1 MRLKPVSL
9 FIASFLLLASLA
21 MAQSQTSGWAGYVT
35 SFQSDKSHWG
45 FVFDGQLRSSD
56 QFEYLQ
62 QFVLR
67 PGVSYKLNDKFTG
80 AVGYAYVSNRVVIDG
95 ETDRIDEHRAWE
107 QMIFKHKIGRVSM
120 SHRLRVEQRW
130 ISTLAAPDDYQAQ
143 QRFRYFLRGVI
154 PFTNQEKFT
163 KGFYAAVQDEV
174 MFNYVNKEVT
184 NNSFFDQNRAYAG
197 LGYRFNSKFDL
208 ETGYMNQLVMQRN
221 GGSFTNNIIQL
232 SFYSRF
238 GF

>member
-1 MRLKPVSL
+1 MRLKLASF
-9 FIASFLLLASLA
+9 FIALFLLVIGSA
-21 MAQSQTSGWAGYVT
+21 MAQNQTSGWASYAT
-35 SFQSDKSHWG
+35 SFQSHKSHWG
-45 FVFDGQLRSSD
+45 LVFDGQFRSSD
-56 QFEYLQ
+56 QFEHLQ

-80 AVGYAYVSNRVVIDG
+80 AVGYAYVSNRVIIDG
-95 ETDRIDEHRAWE
+95 ETDRVDEHRVWE
-107 QMIFKHKIGRVSM
+107 QMILRHKIGRISI

-130 ISTLAAPDDYQAQ
+130 ISTVAAPDDYQAQ
-143 QRFRYFLRGVI
+143 QRFRYFLRGLI
-154 PFTNQEKFT
+154 PFSNQEKFT

-197 LGYRFNSKFDL
+197 FGYRFNAKFDL

-221 GGSFTNNIIQL
+221 GGSLTNNIIQL
-232 SFYSRF
+232 SFYTRF